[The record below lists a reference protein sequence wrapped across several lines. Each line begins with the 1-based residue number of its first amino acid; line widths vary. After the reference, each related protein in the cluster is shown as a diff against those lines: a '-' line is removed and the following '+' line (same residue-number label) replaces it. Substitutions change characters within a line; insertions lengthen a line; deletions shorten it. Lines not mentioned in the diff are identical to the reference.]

1 MSNEIIYKKTFLL
14 RNSILTILF
23 LFILISIPVSL
34 SAESRLFLLRG
45 QTLYILDGVNGEM
58 LDKRNFSARELPDI
72 LLGTPGGKYVF
83 VVDSA
88 SGIGEA
94 VDFEDAGQAKALDLS
109 EFAPI
114 AGMAFS
120 PMGDRFYVW
129 NARSGDVRSY
139 GHRAGQLTGGED
151 LALPDSGSPDSSG
164 IALNSRGT
172 RIYRSVPGAL
182 AYYLSA
188 DLSLLKTVELDGGS
202 RNWLMAPGGRRL
214 WGTGGAGW
222 TVVDEARGVPV
233 ADFPAEEALPPV
245 FDAAGRTA
253 WALAE
258 SGTLL
263 LEFDVRRTREVKRER
278 LPEPVVG
285 PTPGAEGGVWL
296 AGEDRL
302 YRFDDELVNIAP
314 LPGSGKVKALMTVEL
329 KPGQGFACF

>member
-114 AGMAFS
+114 AGM
-120 PMGDRFYVW
+120 
-129 NARSGDVRSY
+129 
-139 GHRAGQLTGGED
+139 
-151 LALPDSGSPDSSG
+151 
-164 IALNSRGT
+164 
-172 RIYRSVPGAL
+172 
-182 AYYLSA
+182 
-188 DLSLLKTVELDGGS
+188 
-202 RNWLMAPGGRRL
+202 
-214 WGTGGAGW
+214 
-222 TVVDEARGVPV
+222 
-233 ADFPAEEALPPV
+233 
-245 FDAAGRTA
+245 
-253 WALAE
+253 
-258 SGTLL
+258 
-263 LEFDVRRTREVKRER
+263 
-278 LPEPVVG
+278 
-285 PTPGAEGGVWL
+285 
-296 AGEDRL
+296 
-302 YRFDDELVNIAP
+302 
-314 LPGSGKVKALMTVEL
+314 
-329 KPGQGFACF
+329 